1 MASVVSNKNFK
12 DYTVYT
18 VDNLEISAVEVS
30 RGR

>member
-1 MASVVSNKNFK
+1 MALVVSNKNFK
-12 DYTVYT
+12 DYT